1 MRAARSTR
9 PRVRGEPQGPPLKA
23 RQTGPVAGV
32 VLAAGPS
39 TRMGENK
46 LLLRLEGETMLARV
60 VRRAVAAGLD
70 PVIVVLGH
78 EAARVAAHLEG
89 LPCGT
94 VVNPD
99 YARGI
104 NSSARA
110 GIATVPP
117 AARAAV
123 VLLADMP
130 LVTDRM
136 IATVVARYRQSDA
149 PLVISEFGG
158 VQAPPTLYDRSLF
171 AELGGPAGE
180 GSGKRVVRRHR
191 AEAAVVDLPAAAL
204 VDLDRPE
211 DYERIK
217 AELKAGRTLFEEI
230 RYDESVDI
238 PITPEKVWR
247 ILKEKGAAE

>member
-1 MRAARSTR
+1 MRPER
-9 PRVRGEPQGPPLKA
+9 L
-23 RQTGPVAGV
+23 GPVAGI

-46 LLLRLEGETMLARV
+46 LLLRLEGETVLARA
-60 VRRAVAAGLD
+60 VRCATAAGLD

-89 LPCGT
+89 LPCRT

-99 YARGI
+99 YALGM

-110 GIATVPP
+110 GIAAVPP

-130 LVTDRM
+130 FVTDRM
-136 IATVVARYRQSDA
+136 LAAVVERYRESDA
-149 PLVISEFGG
+149 PLVLSEYGG

-171 AELGGPAGE
+171 AELGSPEGE
-180 GSGKRVVRRHR
+180 GCGKRVVRRHR
-191 AEAAVVDLPAAAL
+191 GEARVLEWPAAAL
-204 VDLDRPE
+204 ADLDRPE
-211 DYERIK
+211 DFERIK
-217 AELKAGRTLFEEI
+217 AEIEAGRT
-230 RYDESVDI
+230 
-238 PITPEKVWR
+238 TC
-247 ILKEKGAAE
+247 AATS